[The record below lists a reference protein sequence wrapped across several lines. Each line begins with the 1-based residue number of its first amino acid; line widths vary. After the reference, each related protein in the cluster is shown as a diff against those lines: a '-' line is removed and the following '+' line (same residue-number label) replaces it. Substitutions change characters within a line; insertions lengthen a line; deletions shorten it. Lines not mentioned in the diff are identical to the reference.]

1 MTHRHLIGEVMSWL
15 ATAAMLFAFAYN
27 LPAIRRAISETV
39 TAQAPAVKHAP
50 TAKTAASKSA
60 PEDPRSLEGVELRAD
75 RSGHFAANL
84 EINGR
89 PVEALVD
96 TGATIVMLTYEDAQR
111 AGVFLR
117 DRDFTMQ
124 MQTANGIAKAAPVT
138 LERVSI
144 GNITVRNVQAGVGEP
159 GLLRTNLLGMSFL
172 KRLNK
177 FEIRSGTL
185 ILQD

>member
-1 MTHRHLIGEVMSWL
+1 MSWL
-15 ATAAMLFAFAYN
+15 ATAAMLLAFAYN
-27 LPAIRRAISETV
+27 LPALRHAISSSV
-39 TAQAPAVKHAP
+39 TLHAP
-50 TAKTAASKSA
+50 TAKAATAKPSH
-60 PEDPRSLEGVELRAD
+60 EEPRPHEGVELRAD
-75 RSGHFAANL
+75 RAGHFAASM
-84 EINGR
+84 EVNGR
-89 PVEALVD
+89 SVEALVD

-138 LERVSI
+138 LERVTI

>member
-1 MTHRHLIGEVMSWL
+1 MSWL

-144 GNITVRNVQAGVGEP
+144 GNITIRNVQAGVGEP

>member
-1 MTHRHLIGEVMSWL
+1 LTHRHLIGEILSWL
-15 ATAAMLFAFAYN
+15 ATAAMLIIFAYN
-27 LPAIRRAISETV
+27 YPTIRRTI
-39 TAQAPAVKHAP
+39 AQAVIPQGPTIKQSAAKPAA
-50 TAKTAASKSA
+50 
-60 PEDPRSLEGVELRAD
+60 EDARSSEGVELRAD

-89 PVEALVD
+89 PVDALVD
-96 TGATIVMLTYEDAQR
+96 TGATIVMLTYEDAER
-111 AGVFLR
+111 AGLQLR

-138 LERVSI
+138 LDRISI
-144 GNITVRNVQAGVGEP
+144 GSITLRNVQAGVGEP

-172 KRLNK
+172 KRLSK

-185 ILQD
+185 VLQE

>member
-1 MTHRHLIGEVMSWL
+1 MSHRHLIGEVMSWL

-27 LPAIRRAISETV
+27 LPAIRRAITETV
-39 TAQAPAVKHAP
+39 TAHAPA
-50 TAKTAASKSA
+50 TTTTASKSA
-60 PEDPRSLEGVELRAD
+60 PDEPRSLEGVELRAD

-144 GNITVRNVQAGVGEP
+144 GSITVRNVQAGVGEP

-185 ILQD
+185 VLQD

>member
-27 LPAIRRAISETV
+27 FPAIRRAITHTV
-39 TAQAPAVKHAP
+39 TAQIPAVKP
-50 TAKTAASKSA
+50 TASKSA
-60 PEDPRSLEGVELRAD
+60 AEEPRSHEGVELHAD

-144 GNITVRNVQAGVGEP
+144 GSITVRNVQAGVGEP

-172 KRLNK
+172 KRLEK

>member
-1 MTHRHLIGEVMSWL
+1 MSHRHLIGEVMSWL
-15 ATAAMLFAFAYN
+15 ATAVMLFAFAYN
-27 LPAIRRAISETV
+27 LPTIRRAITESV
-39 TAQAPAVKHAP
+39 TAHAPAARAAA
-50 TAKTAASKSA
+50 AKPVSG
-60 PEDPRSLEGVELRAD
+60 EPRSLEGVELRSD
-75 RSGHFAANL
+75 RSGHFAASL

-185 ILQD
+185 ILQE

>member
-1 MTHRHLIGEVMSWL
+1 
-15 ATAAMLFAFAYN
+15 
-27 LPAIRRAISETV
+27 
-39 TAQAPAVKHAP
+39 
-50 TAKTAASKSA
+50 
-60 PEDPRSLEGVELRAD
+60 
-75 RSGHFAANL
+75 
-84 EINGR
+84 
-89 PVEALVD
+89 
-96 TGATIVMLTYEDAQR
+96 MLTYEDAQR

-138 LERVSI
+138 LERVTI
-144 GNITVRNVQAGVGEP
+144 GSITVRNVQAGVAEP

-185 ILQD
+185 ILQE

>member
-1 MTHRHLIGEVMSWL
+1 MSWL

-27 LPAIRRAISETV
+27 LPAIRRAITETV
-39 TAQAPAVKHAP
+39 TAHAPA
-50 TAKTAASKSA
+50 TTTAASKSA
-60 PEDPRSLEGVELRAD
+60 PDEPRSLASSGEGVELRAD

-144 GNITVRNVQAGVGEP
+144 GSITVRNVQAGVGEP